1 MVRDVAVI
9 GAGPAGLAAAWALSE
24 AGARVTLYERGSD
37 PGGLLRTDELAGAP
51 VDVAVQLLGSY
62 YLETIR
68 LARAVGGPQLLVRSP
83 GRDALWRGGRAH
95 GITYGS
101 VPSMATSSALPTALK
116 LRLASRYLLFLR
128 QYSAMLD
135 PAEPVRAASL
145 DRESIAEWGAREL
158 GSQFVELLAYPQ
170 LASYYGG
177 EPEGIS
183 AGFYHSLARA
193 GLDLDLY
200 AVRGGMRALAKSI
213 AARLGERGARLVFG
227 VEVESLDH
235 RGEVQ
240 LEWSGGGARHDAV
253 VLAVPAPVA
262 LSIGG
267 FPDPLESWLR
277 GVRYAPE
284 MALAL
289 ALEPAPA
296 TDHFG
301 LSFPR
306 IAPPGDRIAAFCMQ
320 GAKGADLSGSGR
332 EAMVVVPAPAVQ
344 AELLAADP
352 KDALDSLLP
361 SMELVYPRLAER
373 IVRAKVYR
381 FPDGRVVFYPGYL
394 THLTQYD
401 PAWLPPHLALAGDY
415 LVAPT
420 VEGAVRSGLRAAA
433 RVLGGGEVARKRL

>member
-1 MVRDVAVI
+1 MVRDIAVI
-9 GAGPAGLAAAWALSE
+9 GAGPAGLSAAWALTG
-24 AGARVTLYERGSD
+24 AGARVTLYERGSE

-51 VDVAVQLLGSY
+51 IDVAVQLLGSY
-62 YLETIR
+62 YRETLR
-68 LARAVGGPQLLVRSP
+68 LAQEVGGARLLVRSP

-128 QYSAMLD
+128 QHSAVLD

-158 GSQFVELLAYPQ
+158 GDQFVELLAYPQ

-200 AVRGGMRALAKSI
+200 AIRGGMRALAE
-213 AARLGERGARLVFG
+213 ATVARLGERGARLELG
-227 VEVESLDH
+227 VEIESVECA
-235 RGEVQ
+235 GEVR
-240 LEWSGGGARHDAV
+240 LEWAGGGARHDAV

-262 LSIGG
+262 LALGD
-267 FPDPLESWLR
+267 FADPLESWLR
-277 GVRYAPE
+277 GVRYEPE
-284 MALAL
+284 VALAL
-289 ALEPAPA
+289 TLEPVLA

-320 GAKGADLSGSGR
+320 GAKRAGLTGSGR
-332 EAMVVVPAPAVQ
+332 EAMVVVPAPALQ
-344 AELLAADP
+344 PDLLAADP
-352 KDALDSLLP
+352 SDALDELLP
-361 SMELVYPRLAER
+361 SIELVYPRLAER

-381 FPDGRVVFYPGYL
+381 FQDGRVVFYPGYL
-394 THLTQYD
+394 THLKRFD
-401 PAWLPPHLALAGDY
+401 PVWLPPRLALAGDY

-433 RVLGGGEVARKRL
+433 RLLGEGRC